1 MIVDDHTLDDEMLT
15 FYKNAVDAM
24 PDALLITS
32 ARKMP
37 ELLNGLKQDKPNVDQ
52 LRQRVTAKLQL
63 KSPPPPVLDILR
75 SATLSESL
83 IDVLSEKAIK
93 LGLVSLL
100 DHFGRLP
107 ILAAMLL
114 DARESVRE
122 LAQAEMAKPPKAK
135 VATKTKEEELFKN
148 RFKPLLEILRP
159 ILEGVPYE
167 APAPRTVT
175 LAPAPIVTKEQ
186 QERGIVSSPLYRQL
200 QKERN
205 LLATDRDKLQGQV
218 NKLIADLAGQTRLA
232 SECSVDLVAMQ
243 SQLNQRVAEG
253 IADGL
258 KNRLAP
264 WLESCE
270 SLANWSSNSS
280 SRLTSAQQLLAR
292 QAQQDKRFG
301 IRSQVAEELAQARH
315 LLAALKTA
323 QQESLR
329 PLPQLLDEIRALAAH
344 IEATE
349 ARLNLTNLQPQAP
362 QLRQLAQTLQTLQ
375 DMDVL
380 QAHKKAME
388 RTMLTEGWSMSLC
401 QQAYALINRQIMAI
415 YAMHHSDPKDLAP
428 PITAC
433 QLLED
438 CLLNARP
445 CRLLIDGHNLLPK
458 LKPII
463 GGDYFWE
470 GQGPNAKARALL
482 IDRIKTL
489 TATHPLLQADIWF
502 DGPDDQHW
510 SETDNLRVWF
520 SGGKGSDRADG
531 RILESLQSEVYRGS
545 HTTLLLVTEDREL
558 LQQAQAL
565 GAVGVSPLEMWSMVG

>member
-52 LRQRVTAKLQL
+52 LRQRVMAKLQL

-122 LAQAEMAKPPKAK
+122 LALAEMAKPSKAK
-135 VATKTKEEELFKN
+135 VATRTKDEELFKN
-148 RFKPLLEILRP
+148 RFKPLLETLRP
-159 ILEGVPYE
+159 ILEGMPYE
-167 APAPRTVT
+167 VPAPRTVT
-175 LAPAPIVTKEQ
+175 LAPASIVTKEQ
-186 QERGIVSSPLYRQL
+186 QERDIVSSTLYRQL

-205 LLATDRDKLQGQV
+205 LLAADRDKLQGQV
-218 NKLIADLAGQTRLA
+218 NKLSADLSGQTRLA
-232 SECSVDLVAMQ
+232 SERSVDLVAMQ
-243 SQLNQRVAEG
+243 SQFKQRVAQG

-258 KNRLAP
+258 KNRVAP

-292 QAQQDKRFG
+292 QAQQDKRYG
-301 IRSQVAEELAQARH
+301 IRSQVAEELAQARR

-349 ARLNLTNLQPQAP
+349 ARLNQTSFQPQTP
-362 QLRQLAQTLQTLQ
+362 QLRELAQTLQTLQ
-375 DMDVL
+375 DMDAL

-388 RTMLTEGWSMSLC
+388 RTMLTEGWSMGMY

-415 YAMHHSDPKDLAP
+415 YAMHHPDPKDLAH
-428 PITAC
+428 PITAS

-463 GGDYFWE
+463 GGDYFRE

-489 TATHPLLQADIWF
+489 TAIHPLLQSDIWF

-510 SETDNLRVWF
+510 SETGNLRVWF

-545 HTTLLLVTEDREL
+545 QSQLLLVTEDREL